1 MMRLDVSTD
10 RPEALKCPSDSLLH
24 TFSEGKKKRK
34 KKTRVTLG
42 SLCQMSAQRVDKS
55 RVLVA
60 LFFLLLSVARVVFGV
75 LGIRPE
81 A

>member
-10 RPEALKCPSDSLLH
+10 RAEALKRPSDSLLH
-24 TFSEGKKKRK
+24 TFSEGTKKR
-34 KKTRVTLG
+34 RV
-42 SLCQMSAQRVDKS
+42 SLWQFVSNVRTARRQKS
-55 RVLVA
+55 CFGR